1 MRHTL
6 AVLRKTIGFTQ
17 KEMADLMGRSARTV
31 QAIELG
37 QLPLTQELALKL
49 EHETGVE
56 VAWLLTDNPDVPPR
70 RGASAYGLQRMPLDH
85 YSRRDYEIH
94 RSWLGL
100 KPDEKSEKEIRA
112 KTSYS
117 MAELKAI
124 AKANTLRLR
133 KRTDRELAKSL
144 KQLLDAT
151 APNTD
156 GDLVRWK
163 IRRSLE
169 ELAREF
175 SLELGQAGVSIKSLE
190 CVNPRPP
197 ASPNGE
203 AAVSTPQPK
212 TES

>member
-1 MRHTL
+1 MRPSPLRHTL
-6 AVLRKTIGFTQ
+6 AVHRNIIGLTQ
-17 KEMADLMGRSARTV
+17 KEMAALMGRSARTV

-56 VAWLLTDNPDVPPR
+56 VAWLLADNPDAPPR
-70 RGASAYGLQRMPLDH
+70 RGASAYGFQRLPAEH

-94 RSWLGL
+94 RSWLEL
-100 KPDEKSEKEIRA
+100 KPDDKPEQEIRA
-112 KTSYS
+112 KSSYS

-124 AKANTLRLR
+124 AKANTLKLR
-133 KRTDRELAKSL
+133 KRTDRELATLL

-175 SLELGQAGVSIKSLE
+175 SLELGQAR
-190 CVNPRPP
+190 PQPP
-197 ASPNGE
+197 ASAKP
-203 AAVSTPQPK
+203 
-212 TES
+212 TEPVRPDPSRPL